1 MKYFSEMLLFT
12 IILKMVSKNLPIFG
26 IVFQKVTK
34 FFLEKPE
41 TQMSSNTTQNQ
52 PIIKRAVKF
61 LTRIS
66 QTHFHTPLYISLS
79 LYLQDAQEYGK
90 SEKLRCQDLFYCPK
104 SLLELREQYLNL

>member
-1 MKYFSEMLLFT
+1 MKFFSEMLFDFT
-12 IILKMVSKNLPIFG
+12 IILKR
-26 IVFQKVTK
+26 FQKFAYLWEKTK
-34 FFLEKPE
+34 
-41 TQMSSNTTQNQ
+41 TQISSNTTQTQ
-52 PIIKRAVKF
+52 PITKRAVKF
-61 LTRIS
+61 QTRIS